1 MPEKN
6 FSRRIFKTEHIVIV
20 YILVHIL
27 NCKNVRNSVP
37 QVRKKCV
44 FKYLN
49 SRDFNTKFWTIDKT
63 FQNFSNEIKVKK
75 KENLISI

>member
-6 FSRRIFKTEHIVIV
+6 FSRRIFKTEHTVIV

-49 SRDFNTKFWTIDKT
+49 SRDFNTKF
-63 FQNFSNEIKVKK
+63 
-75 KENLISI
+75 